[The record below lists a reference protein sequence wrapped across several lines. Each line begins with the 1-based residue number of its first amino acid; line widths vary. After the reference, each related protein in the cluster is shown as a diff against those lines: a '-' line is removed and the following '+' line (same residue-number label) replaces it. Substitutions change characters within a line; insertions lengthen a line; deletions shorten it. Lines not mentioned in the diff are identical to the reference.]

1 MLIEEN
7 GLSDSARVL
16 FCMNLPRATLKLFPM
31 RFENLF
37 HRHKWKTYLWGFH
50 IDPYTL
56 AAAQLPCCRCLSSG
70 AVRIDVRASL
80 SLSVFMFPGYICSA
94 KLVPVSQYLGT
105 VLVCL
110 LGVACLRGEALHSS
124 QAGGQWL
131 IFEIKVNVKQCRFV
145 KTIFHQGCF
154 SWGWGVSHQ
163 GYGRWKNSEYLQFI
177 TILDETKKNHTP
189 ENKVWQP
196 SIIFSWDVWSMV
208 FKYHRRYLSLCA
220 VSA

>member
-7 GLSDSARVL
+7 ELSDSARVL
-16 FCMNLPRATLKLFPM
+16 FCMNLPWATLKLFHM

-37 HRHKWKTYLWGFH
+37 HRHNWKTYLWGFH
-50 IDPYTL
+50 IDLYTL
-56 AAAQLPCCRCLSSG
+56 AAAQLPCCKCLSSG
-70 AVRIDVRASL
+70 DVGPNKALGLMCVSL
-80 SLSVFMFPGYICSA
+80 SLSVFMFSGYICSA

-110 LGVACLRGEALHSS
+110 LGVACLRGEALDFS

-131 IFEIKVNVKQCRFV
+131 IFEDKVNVKQCRFI
-145 KTIFHQGCF
+145 KTIFHQGCL
-154 SWGWGVSHQ
+154 WGGGFCHK

-177 TILDETKKNHTP
+177 SILDETKKNHTP

-196 SIIFSWDVWSMV
+196 YIIFLLDVGYMV
-208 FKYHRRYLSLCA
+208 IYFF
-220 VSA
+220 